1 MSYMPPHMQKHSL
14 CNLIS
19 SIGESTLK
27 AILSVRTTF
36 TLARQELISVCAEL
50 SGEANIKGGKR
61 MELWDCSYR
70 KNSYNWKQ

>member
-1 MSYMPPHMQKHSL
+1 MTFITPHMQKHSL
-14 CNLIS
+14 YNPIL

-27 AILSVRTTF
+27 AIFSLRITYA
-36 TLARQELISVCAEL
+36 LARRKHISVWAEL
-50 SGEANIKGGKR
+50 SGEANIKRGKR

>member
-1 MSYMPPHMQKHSL
+1 MAFIHNMQKNSL
-14 CNLIS
+14 YNSIL

-27 AILSVRTTF
+27 AILSVRTTYA
-36 TLARQELISVCAEL
+36 LARQEHISVCAEL
-50 SGEANIKGGKR
+50 SGEANIKRGKR